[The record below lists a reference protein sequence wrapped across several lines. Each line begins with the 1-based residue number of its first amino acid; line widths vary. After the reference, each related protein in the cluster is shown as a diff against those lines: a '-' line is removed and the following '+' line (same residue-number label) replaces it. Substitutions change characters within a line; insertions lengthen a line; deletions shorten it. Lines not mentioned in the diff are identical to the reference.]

1 MPAGAS
7 RWATRGKD
15 AGAPIAV
22 PVGATEDA
30 AVDEVGRRAKRGVA
44 ALSAA
49 GRHGHRSAEASY
61 RDSLSAVG
69 RVAVVTG
76 ASSGIGVEI
85 ARLLAARGDLCIL
98 LARRAER
105 LEALAEELGG
115 EAEAEPCDVSDRA
128 AVESV
133 AARVLERHP
142 RIDLLVN
149 NAGIPGRTSFVDGDP
164 EVIVRLIRINYLGAI
179 WCLRAFLPGLRA
191 AARGDI
197 VNIVSVS
204 GVVAG
209 PPSGPYSAS
218 KHAQLAFSR
227 TIAAEL
233 RGEGIRVHTVKP
245 GFTETEGFP
254 QSWLPSRVRRVVISP
269 QEVAAHV
276 LRSLDEGRGETTVP
290 WFYGPVAP
298 LQDAMPNV
306 FTRVLSR
313 MPKAP

>member
-1 MPAGAS
+1 M
-7 RWATRGKD
+7 
-15 AGAPIAV
+15 
-22 PVGATEDA
+22 
-30 AVDEVGRRAKRGVA
+30 
-44 ALSAA
+44 
-49 GRHGHRSAEASY
+49 
-61 RDSLSAVG
+61 G

-85 ARLLAARGDLCIL
+85 AGLLAARGDRCIL

-105 LEALAEELGG
+105 LEALAAELGG
-115 EAEAEPCDVSDRA
+115 EAEPCDVSDRA

-133 AARVLERHP
+133 AARILERHP

-149 NAGIPGRTSFVDGDP
+149 NAGIPGRTRFLDGDP
-164 EVIVRLIRINYLGAI
+164 DVIERLIRINYLGSV

-191 AARGDI
+191 AAPSDV

-233 RGEGIRVHTVKP
+233 RGERIRVHTVKP
-245 GFTETEGFP
+245 GFAKTEGFP
-254 QSWLPSRVRRVVISP
+254 QTWLPSHVQRVVIGP
-269 QEVAAHV
+269 EEVAAHV
-276 LRSLDEGRGETTVP
+276 LRSLDGGRGETTVP
-290 WFYGPVAP
+290 WYYAPIAP
-298 LQDAMPNV
+298 LQDAMPNF

>member
-1 MPAGAS
+1 
-7 RWATRGKD
+7 
-15 AGAPIAV
+15 
-22 PVGATEDA
+22 
-30 AVDEVGRRAKRGVA
+30 
-44 ALSAA
+44 
-49 GRHGHRSAEASY
+49 
-61 RDSLSAVG
+61 VG

-76 ASSGIGVEI
+76 ASSGIGAEI

-115 EAEAEPCDVSDRA
+115 EAEPCDVSDRE
-128 AVESV
+128 AVEAV
-133 AARVLERHP
+133 AGRILERHP
-142 RIDLLVN
+142 RIDVLVN
-149 NAGIPGRTSFVDGDP
+149 NAGIPGRTSFLAGDP
-164 EVIVRLIRINYLGAI
+164 EVIERLIRINYLGAV

-191 AARGDI
+191 AAPSDV

-204 GVVAG
+204 GVVAA

-227 TIAAEL
+227 TAAAEL

-254 QSWLPSRVRRVVISP
+254 QSWLPRPARRLVIGP
-269 QEVAAHV
+269 RDVAAHV
-276 LRSLDEGRGETTVP
+276 LRSLDDGRGETTVP
-290 WFYGPVAP
+290 RYYGPVGT

-313 MPKAP
+313 LPKAP